1 MTLPRPVG
9 LSTNLAVL
17 LNVQAGNEFRCRGSH
32 GCDVHFDGPVASS
45 PEPECLSSLD
55 PLFSAM
61 NWPATLPAE
70 CHDMSEQAVSAESNN
85 RFNRMEVAGAF
96 GDLGTLVPFV
106 VAYLAVVKMDP
117 SGVLFAFGAAMLVC
131 GFVYRT
137 PIPVQPMKAAG
148 AIATTQAAQTITLT
162 PAMVCG
168 ASLVTGL
175 IWLILGLTGT
185 ANRAANLVKRPIVI
199 GIILGLGFGF
209 MIDGAK
215 MMSQN
220 WLISGV
226 ALLGTSVLLTNRVIP
241 AMFLLLACGAGYGLW
256 SDPTLIEALRA
267 VEIAP
272 KLPDLALGALSWNDL
287 LIGAVFLALPQLPL
301 TLGNAVIAI
310 TQENNRLFPNRP
322 VSESKI
328 ATSTGLMNLFSGSV
342 GGVPMCHGA
351 GGMAGHV
358 QFGARTGGAV
368 IILGGVLLVA
378 AIFLSSSVGVLLRLF
393 PTSILGVI
401 LFLTGA
407 QLALGAC
414 DISKDKG
421 ERFVTVVTGAL
432 AIWNVGIAF
441 VVGMTAYALNKRGLL
456 RL

>member
-1 MTLPRPVG
+1 
-9 LSTNLAVL
+9 
-17 LNVQAGNEFRCRGSH
+17 
-32 GCDVHFDGPVASS
+32 
-45 PEPECLSSLD
+45 
-55 PLFSAM
+55 
-61 NWPATLPAE
+61 
-70 CHDMSEQAVSAESNN
+70 MSEETIKAPIAN
-85 RFNRMEVAGAF
+85 RFDRMEIAGAF

-106 VAYLAVVKMDP
+106 VAYLAVLKMDP
-117 SGVLFAFGAAMLVC
+117 GGVLFAFGIAMLVC

-148 AIATTQAAQTITLT
+148 AIATTQAAQTLTLT
-162 PAMVCG
+162 PAMVHG

-185 ANRAANLVKRPIVI
+185 ANRVANLVKRPIVV

-209 MIDGAK
+209 MIEGAK
-215 MMSQN
+215 MMSEN
-220 WLISGV
+220 WWIGGA
-226 ALLGTSVLLTNRVIP
+226 ALLGTSLLLTNRVVP
-241 AMFLLLACGAGYGLW
+241 AMFLLLLFGAGYGLL
-256 SDPTLIEALRA
+256 SDPTLIDALRS
-267 VEIAP
+267 VQIEP
-272 KLPDLALGALSWNDL
+272 RLPTFALGALTWNDL
-287 LIGAVFLALPQLPL
+287 LIGTVFLALPQVPL

-310 TQENNRLFPNRP
+310 TEENNRLFPNRP
-322 VSESKI
+322 VTEGKM
-328 ATSTGLMNLFSGSV
+328 ATSTGLMNMLSATV

-368 IILGGVLLVA
+368 VILGAVLLVI
-378 AIFLSSSVGVLLRLF
+378 AIFFSSSVGTFLRLF

-432 AIWNVGIAF
+432 AVWNVGIAF
-441 VVGMTAYALNKRGLL
+441 IVGMAAYALNKRGLL

>member
-1 MTLPRPVG
+1 MREDTIAAPTV
-9 LSTNLAVL
+9 
-17 LNVQAGNEFRCRGSH
+17 
-32 GCDVHFDGPVASS
+32 
-45 PEPECLSSLD
+45 
-55 PLFSAM
+55 
-61 NWPATLPAE
+61 
-70 CHDMSEQAVSAESNN
+70 N
-85 RFNRMEVAGAF
+85 RFDRMEIAGAF

-106 VAYLAVVKMDP
+106 VAYLAVLKMDP
-117 SGVLFAFGAAMLVC
+117 SGVLFAFGLAMLVC

-148 AIATTQAAQTITLT
+148 AIATTQAAQTLTLT
-162 PAMVCG
+162 PAMVHG

-185 ANRAANLVKRPIVI
+185 ANRVASLVKRPIVV

-209 MIDGAK
+209 MIEGAK

-220 WLISGV
+220 WWIGGA
-226 ALLGTSVLLTNRVIP
+226 ALFGTSLLLTNRVIP
-241 AMFLLLACGAGYGLW
+241 AMFLLLLFGGAYGVL
-256 SDPTLIEALRA
+256 SDPTLIQALRG
-267 VEIAP
+267 VQIEP
-272 KLPDLALGALSWNDL
+272 RLPTFALGALSWNDL
-287 LIGAVFLALPQLPL
+287 LIGTVFLALPQVPL

-310 TQENNRLFPNRP
+310 TEENNRLFRNRP
-322 VSESKI
+322 VSEAKI
-328 ATSTGLMNLFSGSV
+328 ATSTGLMNLLSASV

-368 IILGGVLLVA
+368 VILGAILLVT
-378 AIFLSSSVGVLLRLF
+378 AIFFSSSVGTLLRLF

-432 AIWNVGIAF
+432 AVWNVGIAF
-441 VVGMTAYALNKRGLL
+441 IVGMAAYALSKRGLL
-456 RL
+456 RV